1 MFTPLAL
8 NKNVSIKVD
17 RFNSE
22 LWPTDTTTKRLG
34 VGIPA
39 STYWTPGPGNAD
51 GTIVVQAY
59 PNSDYIPAPGGNN
72 EFKWYL
78 WASENGNQSAWNQFY
93 IATQDNSQV
102 GSYTNYPTLFGGNS
116 NGLLRGSFSV
126 SIRERSTGGGNNDAI
141 VILNSGSYY
150 DWTGGTDLEPVRIA
164 YTYDRTSDVFRASL
178 NGETMT
184 THFENRSGYNIGTNK
199 WLTDIAPAGTD
210 QFTTMGYSSRI
221 NLRGANSGSF
231 GEFAYYTSSLS
242 QDELNVI
249 TNQPYGQ
256 PTNVL
261 DKQPQVLYR
270 VREEQKE
277 TEVVGPTTVL
287 TDTLPGN
294 TAYPNLGTVVT
305 ASLDQLKTILMY
317 PSGSIT
323 SGSILNTQN
332 EEYYPRT

>member
-22 LWPTDTTTKRLG
+22 LWPTDTTDKKLG
-34 VGIPA
+34 LAIPP
-39 STYWTPGPGNAD
+39 STYWTPGPGTED

-59 PNSDYIPAPGGNN
+59 PNSDYIPAPGGFG

-78 WASENGNQSAWNQFY
+78 WASENGNQTSWNQFY
-93 IATQDNSQV
+93 IATQDNTQI
-102 GSYTNYPTLFGGNS
+102 GSYLDYPTLLNGNS
-116 NGLLRGSFSV
+116 NGLLRGSFTV
-126 SIRERSTGGGNNDAI
+126 NIREKNAGGAGQDAL

-184 THFENRSGYNIGTNK
+184 THFENRSGKNVGTNK
-199 WLTDIAPAGTD
+199 WLTDVAPVGTD
-210 QFTTMGYSSRI
+210 QQTSMGYSNRI
-221 NLRGANSGSF
+221 NLRGADSGSF
-231 GEFAYYTSSLS
+231 AEFAYYSSSLS

-270 VREEQKE
+270 IREEQKE
-277 TEVVGPTTVL
+277 TEVRVASIANI
-287 TDTLPGN
+287 LPGN
-294 TAYPNLGTVVT
+294 TAYPNLGTVTDTSV
-305 ASLDQLKTILMY
+305 SQLKTILMY

-332 EEYYPRT
+332 EEYYSRT

>member
-1 MFTPLAL
+1 MFTPLAQ

-22 LWPTDTTTKRLG
+22 LWPTDTSVKRLG

-39 STYWTPGPGNAD
+39 STYWTPGPGTED

-59 PNSDYIPAPGGNN
+59 PNSDYIPAPGGNG
-72 EFKWYL
+72 EFKFYL
-78 WASENGNQSAWNQFY
+78 WTSENGNQSAWNQFY
-93 IATQDNSQV
+93 IATQNNTQIGNQS
-102 GSYTNYPTLFGGNS
+102 GYPTLLDGNVD
-116 NGLLRGSFSV
+116 GLLRGSFAV
-126 SIRERSTGGGNNDAI
+126 TIRERSTGGNNNDAL

-150 DWTGGTDLEPVRIA
+150 QWTGTDLEPVRIA

-184 THFENRSGYNIGTNK
+184 TDFESRGSDDLGTDK
-199 WLTDIAPAGTD
+199 WITDIAPAGTD
-210 QFTTMGYSSRI
+210 QFNTMGFSQKI
-221 NLRGANSGSF
+221 NTRGANSGSF
-231 GEFAYYTSSLS
+231 SEFAYYSSSLS

-249 TNQPYGQ
+249 TNQLYGQ
-256 PTNVL
+256 PTDVL
-261 DKQPQVLYR
+261 DKKPQVLYR

-277 TEVVGPTTVL
+277 TENGSTSLANTL
-287 TDTLPGN
+287 TGD
-294 TAYPNLGTVVT
+294 TAYPNLGTVT
-305 ASLDQLKTILMY
+305 NSELSQLKTILQY